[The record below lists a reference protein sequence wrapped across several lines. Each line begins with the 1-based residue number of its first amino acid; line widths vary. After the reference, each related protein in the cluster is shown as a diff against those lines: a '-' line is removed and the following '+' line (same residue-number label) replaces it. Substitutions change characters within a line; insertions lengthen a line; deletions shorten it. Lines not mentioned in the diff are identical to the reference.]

1 MKKRFQTFVP
11 RQEIYENF
19 IDNLDI
25 RTQTIEISTEDS
37 LGYAA
42 AEDIYSPED
51 LPGFDKSTV
60 DGYAVYA
67 EDTFGS
73 SDGNPAFLKIVG
85 EVFMG
90 EEYTEEIKS
99 GECVKIPTGGML
111 PKGANAVVMV
121 ENTKEFGKRVEIYK
135 SVAPGENVLSKDED
149 VKKDSIVLN
158 KGESINIGHIHNLMS
173 LGITTVKVYKKPTI
187 CIIPTGDE
195 VVEPT
200 ERRIKTQIRDGNSYA
215 LMSWLKK
222 FGYESKRFRLIKDD
236 PDEFKDGV
244 KWGLEN
250 GDIVVISGG
259 SSLGARDYSLS
270 TIEHFGEV
278 LYNGVQVKPGKP
290 VIFGKTTEKVILG
303 LPGNPTSFIVSS
315 FLFLFPTL
323 KKLSGHNLFKPEPDF
338 YVRITT
344 NVPTAQGRERFIFVK
359 LEKKNNEILA
369 HPILGESGIA
379 SPFRMADGIVRIP
392 LGKEGLYKEELCEFY
407 SWR

>member
-1 MKKRFQTFVP
+1 MKKRFQVFVP

-19 IDNLDI
+19 IDKLEM
-25 RTQTIEISTEDS
+25 RTEIIEIETENS
-37 LGYAA
+37 LGYAST
-42 AEDIYSPED
+42 ENIYSPED

-67 EDTFGS
+67 EDTFGA
-73 SDGNPAFLKIVG
+73 SDGNPAFLKVVG

-90 EEYTEEIKS
+90 EEYTGEIKS

-149 VKKDSIVLN
+149 VKKDSIVLE

-173 LGITTVKVYKKPTI
+173 LGITKVKVYKKPTI

-195 VVEPT
+195 VVEPK
-200 ERRIKTQIRDGNSYA
+200 ENRVKTQIRDGNSYT
-215 LMSWLKK
+215 LMAWLRSY
-222 FGYESKRFRLIKDD
+222 GYEVKRYRLIKDD
-236 PDEFKDGV
+236 PEEFKEGV

-250 GDIVVISGG
+250 GDVVVISGG

-270 TIEHFGEV
+270 TIEYFGDV

-290 VIFGKTTEKVILG
+290 VIFGKTDEKVILG

-323 KKLSGHNLFKPEPDF
+323 KKISGYNKFIPE
-338 YVRITT
+338 YTHHVKIST

-359 LEKKNNEILA
+359 LEKKENEIIA

-379 SPFRMADGIVRIP
+379 SPFRMSDGIVRIP
-392 LGKEGLYKEELCEFY
+392 LGKEGLYKGELCEFY
-407 SWR
+407 LWR